1 MKKIKVLG
9 KVAAALAV
17 CLVVLSFAMPVKVD
31 SAVIIN
37 NRYTYTK
44 IKMIPYM
51 AQRIAV
57 LHPKKNDLPYVKD
70 LQADWCARFVSYV
83 VGDPDYMYISSTA
96 NSVDMLKWY
105 YNGRII
111 DGRPTLRDYDP
122 HVGDLI
128 FYDWQKEGGDM
139 NVWTNWEHV
148 GIITAIK
155 RGEDGRLIFNTVEG
169 NVNGEGWQN
178 TDVSYM
184 VNRNA
189 DWPDGA
195 YIAGFATPYN
205 ANEKFSFISGDT
217 TGNGKVRIDD
227 LQFLT
232 SYVYD
237 CYHPG
242 PNRVLPFWRWTGTAR
257 DRGIFLA
264 CDVNGDWR
272 INKDD
277 VDLLRAYIYR

>member
-1 MKKIKVLG
+1 MKKIKVLS

-31 SAVIIN
+31 SAGKIGCK
-37 NRYTYTK
+37 YSFYK
-44 IKMIPYM
+44 IKAIPAM
-51 AQRIAV
+51 AGRIAA

-70 LQADWCARFVSYV
+70 LQANWCARFVSYII
-83 VGDPDYMYISSTA
+83 GDPNYMYVKSTA

-128 FYDWQKEGGDM
+128 FYDWQKEGGGM
-139 NVWTNWEHV
+139 NVWTNWDHV
-148 GIITAIK
+148 GIITYIQTN
-155 RGEDGRLIFNTVEG
+155 EEGRLIFNTVEG

-184 VNRNA
+184 CRRNE

-205 ANEKFSFISGDT
+205 ANEKFTFTMGDT
-217 TGNGKVRIDD
+217 TGDGKINITD
-227 LQFLT
+227 LQFL
-232 SYVYD
+232 SNYVYTS
-237 CYHPG
+237 YHPG
-242 PNRVLPFWRWTGTAR
+242 PNSVQPFWRWTGTAR
-257 DRGIFLA
+257 DRGNFFA
-264 CDVNGDWR
+264 CDVNLDGR
-272 INKDD
+272 VNQDD
-277 VDLLRAYIYR
+277 VSILREYIYR